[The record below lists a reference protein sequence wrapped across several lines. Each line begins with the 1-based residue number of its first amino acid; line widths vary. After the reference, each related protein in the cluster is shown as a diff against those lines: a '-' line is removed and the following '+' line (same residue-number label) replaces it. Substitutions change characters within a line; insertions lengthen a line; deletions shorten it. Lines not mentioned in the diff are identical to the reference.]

1 MLDLNEVRMFVQVVR
16 ARSFVEAARRLGVPP
31 NTLSRRVR
39 QLEAGLDTRL
49 MQRST
54 RKLTLT
60 AAGSAFFERCAPAVD
75 GVLEAGKDL
84 AGGSQTASGTVRVAA
99 PADFLDFFKIEWV
112 MQFLAQHPK
121 VRLDFVLNDARADLI
136 DEAIDVAFR
145 GGSVADQ
152 QLVFRR
158 LMPQS
163 FHLVASPA
171 YVQSRGNPDTL
182 QELAGHD
189 CLTASG
195 RPGLVTWTLHGPD
208 GREEVKVSGRFRAN
222 SARILLKSCLAGLGV
237 GLLPGVLVSAHIR
250 AGRLVR
256 VLPRYRREGA
266 HLNVIL
272 PSSQQIPTAVSAFVA
287 FAADKLRSII
297 IEDETPR
304 STPKRPRR

>member
-16 ARSFVEAARRLGVPP
+16 ARSFAEAARRLGVPP

-60 AAGSAFFERCAPAVD
+60 EAGSAFFERCAPAVD

-84 AGGSQTASGTVRVAA
+84 AGGSQTVSGRVRIAA

-136 DEAIDVAFR
+136 GEAIDVAFR
-145 GGSVADQ
+145 GGTVSDHQ
-152 QLVFRR
+152 SIFRR
-158 LMPQS
+158 LMSQS
-163 FHLVASPA
+163 FDLVASPA
-171 YVQSRGNPDTL
+171 YLQSRGSPRTL
-182 QELAGHD
+182 QELSRHD

-195 RPGLVTWTLHGPD
+195 RPGAATWTLRGP
-208 GREEVKVSGRFRAN
+208 GGSEEVKVSGRFSAN
-222 SARILLKSCLAGLGV
+222 SARILINGCLAGLGIAF
-237 GLLPGVLVSAHIR
+237 LPSVLIVPHLN
-250 AGRLVR
+250 AGRLIH
-256 VLPRYRREGA
+256 VLPQYRRDGA
-266 HLNVIL
+266 DLSVIL
-272 PSSQQIPTAVSAFVA
+272 PSSQQIPTAVLAFVE
-287 FAADKLRSII
+287 FATDKFQSMIDSERI
-297 IEDETPR
+297 TVH
-304 STPKRPRR
+304 KARRR

>member
-1 MLDLNEVRMFVQVVR
+1 VLDLNEVRMFVQVVR
-16 ARSFVEAARRLGVPP
+16 ARSFVEAARRLGVPA

-54 RKLTLT
+54 RKLSLT
-60 AAGSAFFERCAPAVD
+60 AAGSAFYERCAPAVD

-84 AGGSQTASGTVRVAA
+84 AGGSQTASGTVRIAA

-112 MQFLAQHPK
+112 AQFLAQHPK
-121 VRLDFVLNDARADLI
+121 VRLDFVLDDARADLI

-145 GGSVADQ
+145 GGSVSDQ

-171 YVQSRGNPDTL
+171 YVQSRGNPETL
-182 QELAGHD
+182 QELGRHD

-208 GREEVKVSGRFRAN
+208 GRDEVKVSGRFRAN
-222 SARILLKSCLAGLGV
+222 SARILLRSCLAGLGV
-237 GLLPGVLVSAHIR
+237 GLLPGVLVAAHIR

-256 VLPRYRREGA
+256 VLARYRREGA
-266 HLNVIL
+266 DLNVIL
-272 PSSQQIPTAVSAFVA
+272 PSSQQIPTAVSAFIG
-287 FAADKLRSII
+287 FAADKLGSIVQ
-297 IEDETPR
+297 EPT
-304 STPKRPRR
+304 STSALERRRR